1 MFDDMLIGDALA
13 KEDAK
18 IGELEASLE
27 DKNQHIQRLKGEV
40 ADIETTIAQKD
51 ERVRELE
58 VSIEDRNQHILH
70 REGEVTEITNAIAQR
85 SDKIREIEM
94 ENVRIDGELNSIK
107 SSATWRTVTK
117 SMI

>member
-40 ADIETTIAQKD
+40 ADIET
-51 ERVRELE
+51 RY
-58 VSIEDRNQHILH
+58 RNHH
-70 REGEVTEITNAIAQR
+70 R
-85 SDKIREIEM
+85 
-94 ENVRIDGELNSIK
+94 
-107 SSATWRTVTK
+107 TK
-117 SMI
+117 RRAGKGIGSKYRR